1 MNARISVLAIVL
13 LALTPA
19 AHGQITASPQFFL
32 NGTDWKDI
40 SSLTTDTNFIKA
52 LKVYTIEGVFDGLTG
67 LLAQDGSA
75 DFPQNTKAVSD
86 IIPHLAMGQ
95 IIDALDVFYL
105 ETKNANVPMMLALPI
120 IARQASGASRAQI
133 QTMTETARSI
143 ATELAASKTLDDF
156 AKISKE
162 IIAANKA
169 ALPQAK

>member
-1 MNARISVLAIVL
+1 MAL
-13 LALTPA
+13 LALIPT
-19 AHGQITASPQFFL
+19 AHGQMAASPQFFL
-32 NGTDWKDI
+32 NGTDWKNI
-40 SSLTTDTNFIKA
+40 SGITADGDFVKA

-75 DFPQNTKAVSD
+75 DFSKNTKAISD
-86 IIPHLAMGQ
+86 IIPHLSMGQ
-95 IIDALDVFYL
+95 IIDALDAFYI
-105 ETKNANVPMMLALPI
+105 EPRNVNVPMMLALPI
-120 IARQASGASRAQI
+120 IARQASGATRAQI

-143 ATELAASKTLDDF
+143 ATELASSKTLDDF